1 MVMFL
6 EAFVT
11 SHGLA
16 SIPGFTGMCKTF
28 CIHSQIP
35 INRYVI
41 GILEMVISSCSQ
53 MIRLLDSEDLVR
65 KVGLVCV

>member
-1 MVMFL
+1 MATFL

-11 SHGLA
+11 SHGRA
-16 SIPGFTGMCKTF
+16 SIPGFMGMDKTF

-41 GILEMVISSCSQ
+41 GILEMVINSCSQ
-53 MIRLLDSEDLVR
+53 MIRLLDLGDLVR